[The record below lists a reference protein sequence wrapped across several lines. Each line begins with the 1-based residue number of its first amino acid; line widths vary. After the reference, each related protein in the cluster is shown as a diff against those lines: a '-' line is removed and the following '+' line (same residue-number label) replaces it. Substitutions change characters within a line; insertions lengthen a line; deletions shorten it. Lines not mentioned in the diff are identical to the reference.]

1 MKLPVFVSVGSRL
14 TPSQQEVY
22 NFFENSLSRI
32 FNLDPR
38 TVGQSD
44 KATRPPLVEIVALAK
59 HCSGGLILGFEE
71 YTIEKG
77 TRYSKSAKSSKDLYD
92 SEDMSTERW
101 STPWNQLEAGICKG
115 LDLPLMIFSEGV
127 KGGIFDLGSSDLF
140 VQTMPQSSDLMDE
153 MEKASI
159 LHTLASWQ
167 GAVEKHYYYK

>member
-22 NFFENSLSRI
+22 DFFESSLEKI

-71 YTIEKG
+71 YSIEKG
-77 TRYSKSAKSSKDLYD
+77 TRNSKSSVSTKDLHD
-92 SEDMSTERW
+92 GEDMSTYKW
-101 STPWNQLEAGICKG
+101 STPWNQLEAGICKA

-127 KGGIFDLGSSDLF
+127 SGGIFDLGSSDLY
-140 VQTMPQSSDLMDE
+140 VQTMPQSLDLSNE
-153 MEKASI
+153 VERASI

-167 GAVEKHYYYK
+167 GAVEQHYYRK